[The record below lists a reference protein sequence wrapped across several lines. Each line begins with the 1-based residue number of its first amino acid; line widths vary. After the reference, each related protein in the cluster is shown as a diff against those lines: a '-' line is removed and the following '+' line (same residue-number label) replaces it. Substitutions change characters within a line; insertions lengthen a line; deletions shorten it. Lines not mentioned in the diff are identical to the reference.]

1 MNSTVL
7 VRTNAQTDPSII
19 LFGRDD
25 AGKPRA
31 SWFDAGSAELA
42 AKAAGLM
49 KMRVLQIETDEQKAV
64 ARQLAPGRV
73 FASGRAFTPFARATV
88 FSKLVELAGGVGTEA
103 SETAASGH
111 GSAADGHTAVRANDH
126 GRAEA
131 HRPADFSAD
140 SIQAVAAAVNE
151 RNSPCDGQAAAS
163 GSTGAASGSAVPDAP
178 KRPQDWDE
186 IGVGSLVLA
195 TVGVEDGWWES
206 IVIGANG
213 DSLTLKWRDFPREPT
228 FVQRRTDLALLP
240 AAR

>member
-1 MNSTVL
+1 MNSSVVVQANNQSEPSL
-7 VRTNAQTDPSII
+7 VV
-19 LFGRDD
+19 FGRDD

-31 SWFDAGSAELA
+31 SWFDAAAAELA
-42 AKAAGLM
+42 AKAADLM

-73 FASGRAFTPFARATV
+73 FASGRAFTPFARAAV

-111 GSAADGHTAVRANDH
+111 ASGSGGHTAVRASDH
-126 GRAEA
+126 GRADP

-140 SIQAVAAAVNE
+140 SIQALAAAVNE
-151 RNSPCDGQAAAS
+151 RNSPCGGQSAAS
-163 GSTGAASGSAVPDAP
+163 GSTGAGSGSAVPDAP

-206 IVIGANG
+206 IVIGVNG
-213 DSLTLKWRDFPREPT
+213 DSVTLKWRDFPREPT